1 MAAGLPEAPVVLI
14 TGCSEGGIGHAL
26 ARAFAAK
33 GCLVVATARS
43 LGSMRSLEGDARFF
57 LQEVDVLWEASI
69 RGAVAAALDRFGRI
83 DVLVNNA
90 GVHCV
95 APLAEVPM
103 SSVQHVFD
111 TNVYGPLRLIQA
123 VVPHMVTRK
132 KGKIV
137 NVGSVTALAPGPWSG
152 PYTASKAALHA
163 LTDSL
168 RLELRNFGIDVINVV
183 PGAIKSNLGNT
194 STSIYDRMPEWKL
207 YKKFEP
213 VIRSRTDFSQ
223 GSKSTPAEELAKK
236 TVAIVLKKNSPAYL
250 SYGHLSMLFT
260 IFYHLPLC
268 VRDFIF
274 GLVLK
279 C

>member
-111 TNVYGPLRLIQA
+111 TNVYDWNFEI
-123 VVPHMVTRK
+123 
-132 KGKIV
+132 
-137 NVGSVTALAPGPWSG
+137 LA
-152 PYTASKAALHA
+152 
-163 LTDSL
+163 
-168 RLELRNFGIDVINVV
+168 
-183 PGAIKSNLGNT
+183 
-194 STSIYDRMPEWKL
+194 
-207 YKKFEP
+207 
-213 VIRSRTDFSQ
+213 
-223 GSKSTPAEELAKK
+223 
-236 TVAIVLKKNSPAYL
+236 
-250 SYGHLSMLFT
+250 SM
-260 IFYHLPLC
+260 
-268 VRDFIF
+268 
-274 GLVLK
+274 
-279 C
+279 